1 MESKG
6 LLNKSGSLGEAVLEK
21 IKLLRALANFYIENP
36 TAADAE
42 DIVNQRTQILKTV
55 KELETDYTNLLKK
68 LNKIAPAEEIIPDKK
83 MNLEDEK
90 DYIAKF
96 IKMTVPE
103 NEQRFWDPKH
113 FTGSLLVFFVN
124 GEIDASSLIEK
135 KSEPLTEDDF
145 GSIEDTAFPEKP
157 RHRIRVIDET
167 GEIFTIVKSP
177 LRSSFSIFY
186 ILTEACSVTIKI
198 YNELKQLIQKFE
210 KRHDQPGEYSIE
222 WDGCN
227 EFGNPLPGGTYY
239 CQVKIGDAVSE
250 LKAMQISN

>member
-6 LLNKSGSLGEAVLEK
+6 LLNKSDDLGEAVLEK

-68 LNKIAPAEEIIPDKK
+68 VKKKAPAEDIIPDKETK
-83 MNLEDEK
+83 TEDEK

-96 IKMTVPE
+96 IGMTVPE
-103 NEQRFWDPKH
+103 NEQKFWDPKH

-124 GEIDASSLIEK
+124 GEIDSSSLIEK
-135 KSEPLTEDDF
+135 KSEPFTEDDF
-145 GSIEDTAFPEKP
+145 GSIDDTAFPEKLM
-157 RHRIRVIDET
+157 HRIKVVDEP
-167 GEIFTIVKSP
+167 GEIFTIIKSP
-177 LRSSFSIFY
+177 MRSSFSIFY
-186 ILTEACSVTIKI
+186 ILTEPGSVTIKI

-210 KRHDQPGEYSIE
+210 RRHDQPGEYSIE
-222 WDGCN
+222 WEGCN

-239 CQVKIGDAVSE
+239 CQLQIGDAVSG

>member
-6 LLNKSGSLGEAVLEK
+6 LLSQSDVLGEAVLEK

-36 TAADAE
+36 TAADAG

-55 KELETDYTNLLKK
+55 KELETDYTNLQKK
-68 LNKIAPAEEIIPDKK
+68 IKKEAPAEDIIPDKEK
-83 MNLEDEK
+83 KLGDEK

-96 IKMTVPE
+96 IRMTVPE
-103 NEQRFWDPKH
+103 SEQRFWDPKH

-135 KSEPLTEDDF
+135 KSEPFTEDDF
-145 GSIEDTAFPEKP
+145 GSVEDTAFPEEP
-157 RHRIRVIDET
+157 MHRIRVVDEPK
-167 GEIFTIVKSP
+167 EIFTIVKSSM
-177 LRSSFSIFY
+177 RSSFSIFY
-186 ILTEACSVTIKI
+186 VLTKPGSVTIKI
-198 YNELKQLIQKFE
+198 YNELKQPIQEFDRKYD
-210 KRHDQPGEYSIE
+210 KPGEYSIE

-239 CQVKIGDAVSE
+239 CQVQIGDAVSG